1 MKKRIFDII
10 QIGNKSDVPS
20 RIYDYFITIVIVLNL
35 IVTFWL
41 TFDIPNDVMDRL
53 KAVELATMCIFTVEF
68 LLRLWTAKH
77 LFEGKNQGVSMLLY
91 LVSFYGLID
100 LFTILPY
107 WLPIETLYGMGALRI
122 IRVVRIFRLFRV
134 NTQSDA
140 YNVIVS
146 VLLEKRNQ
154 LVSSISLIGIL
165 MLSASFLMYSVEHTA
180 QPEVFDNAFSGLWWA
195 VSTVLTVGYGDI
207 YPVTTIGK
215 LMAIVIAIL
224 GVMSTA
230 IPTGILSA
238 GFSEN
243 YRLSKLRV
251 EELDETFRVLVDA
264 KNLWAGQ
271 PAEGIYAL
279 YGIRVI
285 LIIRDG
291 EHIKPENEDI
301 EVGDILVCMV

>member
-1 MKKRIFDII
+1 MRKRIYDIL
-10 QIGNKSDVPS
+10 QIGNKTDVPS
-20 RIYDYFITIVIVLNL
+20 RIYDYLITVTIILNL

-41 TFDIPNDVMDRL
+41 TFQIPKNTMSNL
-53 KAVELATMCIFTVEF
+53 KIVEFVTMCIFTVEF
-68 LLRLWTAKH
+68 VLRLWTAKYQYPTK
-77 LFEGKNQGVSMLLY
+77 GSIASICIY
-91 LVSFYGLID
+91 LVSFYGIID
-100 LFTILPY
+100 LLTILPY
-107 WLPIETLYGMGALRI
+107 WLPVETLYGMGALRI

-134 NTQSDA
+134 NTQYDA

-146 VLLEKRNQ
+146 VLKDKKNQ

-165 MLSASFLMYSVEHTA
+165 MLSASFLMYSVEHAA
-180 QPEVFDNAFSGLWWA
+180 QPEVFNNAFSGLWWA

-207 YPVTTIGK
+207 YPITTIGK
-215 LMAIVIAIL
+215 AMAILIAIL

-243 YRLSKLRV
+243 YRLTKLRV
-251 EELDETFRVLVDA
+251 EDLDETFRVRIDG
-264 KNLWAGQ
+264 KNVWAGQ
-271 PAEGIYAL
+271 PAESIYAL

-285 LIIRDG
+285 LIIRDDK
-291 EHIKPENEDI
+291 HIKPENIDV